1 MESLFAGRFGRAER
15 LAREAQVWDAQRE
28 TAALIGAR
36 AAHRMQETERRDAW
50 MAEVASPDREQ
61 AKLVSMAEL
70 LVDARDAEGALEKI
84 AQLQSQGAR
93 QIQAQRIAL
102 RAHQH
107 LKNWSEVL
115 RLTRALEKRNAIHP
129 VLAARMKQMACE
141 TLLQERRHDADALND
156 LWRELTTEERR
167 SPRIASQAALYFSQ
181 LSRPDDAKRI
191 VEEGLKAHW
200 DGRLIRRYA
209 DCAVAGRALPLIQ
222 QAEKWLAQHP
232 VDADLFYTLGM
243 LCFKE
248 QLWGKAQASLESAL
262 KYADAEHH
270 GSLRAQAH
278 LALAQLYE
286 QTERMEGAQR
296 HYRQSAL
303 LAVK

>member
-1 MESLFAGRFGRAER
+1 
-15 LAREAQVWDAQRE
+15 
-28 TAALIGAR
+28 
-36 AAHRMQETERRDAW
+36 
-50 MAEVASPDREQ
+50 
-61 AKLVSMAEL
+61 
-70 LVDARDAEGALEKI
+70 
-84 AQLQSQGAR
+84 
-93 QIQAQRIAL
+93 
-102 RAHQH
+102 
-107 LKNWSEVL
+107 
-115 RLTRALEKRNAIHP
+115 